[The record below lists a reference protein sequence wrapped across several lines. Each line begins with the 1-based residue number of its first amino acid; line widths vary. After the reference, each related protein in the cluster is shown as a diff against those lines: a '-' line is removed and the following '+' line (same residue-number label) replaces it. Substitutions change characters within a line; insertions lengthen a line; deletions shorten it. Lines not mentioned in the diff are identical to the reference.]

1 MLLSFIPQVVLLH
14 LLKDI
19 TTLLGILIWPLVVII
34 IFLILRK
41 PLKDFINRIKSIGF
55 KGTGIETEIPKKQSS
70 DEGSPFE
77 KLIKEIPNK
86 NLERIQSNFN
96 PETLEVFRKAVL
108 NESNVDSFKTHEERE
123 KVLFSYS
130 QMIYLIMQFNRI
142 YTLIYGSQIR
152 ILERLNSS
160 KNETL
165 DSIMP
170 FFDEAKRNDPKFYE
184 NYPFKNY
191 LEFLTSYG
199 LIQIE
204 ANSVIITPIGRD
216 FFKYIVESGFS
227 LNRVF

>member
-1 MLLSFIPQVVLLH
+1 MLSSFIPQIVLLH

-19 TTLLGILIWPLVVII
+19 TTLLGVLIWPLVVII
-34 IFLILRK
+34 IFLILRR
-41 PLKDFINRIKSIGF
+41 PLKEFINRIKSIGF

-70 DEGSPFE
+70 DEGSPYE

-96 PETLEVFRKAVL
+96 PETLEVFRKTVL

-123 KVLFSYS
+123 QVLFSYS

-142 YTLIYGSQIR
+142 YNLIYGSQIR
-152 ILERLNSS
+152 ILDRLNSS
-160 KNETL
+160 NDETL
-165 DSIMP
+165 ESIMP
-170 FFDEAKRNDPKFYE
+170 FFEEAKRNDPKFYGD
-184 NYPFKNY
+184 YPYKNY
-191 LEFLTSYG
+191 LEFLSSYS

-204 ANSVIITPIGRD
+204 ANSVKITPIGID

-227 LNRVF
+227 LNRIF